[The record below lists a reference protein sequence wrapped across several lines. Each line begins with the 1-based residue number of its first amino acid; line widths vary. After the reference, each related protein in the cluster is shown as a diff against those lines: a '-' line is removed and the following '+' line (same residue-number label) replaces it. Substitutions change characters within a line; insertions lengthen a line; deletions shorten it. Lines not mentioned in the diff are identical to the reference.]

1 MKKKNPFADNMPVN
15 PMLKAK
21 AGMKVPKM
29 KKGKKVKLP

>member
-1 MKKKNPFADNMPVN
+1 MPKKKNPFAVSNH
-15 PMLKAK
+15 MLAAK